1 LAKRIAI
8 HQNEVGHIIC
18 KADCIDASR
27 GKADISSSI
36 QAVILV
42 VIADVLVTGT
52 ELEWAILIVAKKNV
66 AGGQKELLKPISS
79 VQLRG
84 IELIISSGVRQA
96 LYTKTV
102 SIEFT
107 VSSNFFVK
115 LRACKYRVT
124 DIGTRYRNLRRRWEW
139 NFCHV
144 LVAL

>member
-1 LAKRIAI
+1 MSNVVSKAGCIGSGGR
-8 HQNEVGHIIC
+8 
-18 KADCIDASR
+18 KADV
-27 GKADISSSI
+27 SSSI

-42 VIADVLVTGT
+42 VIADVLVTST
-52 ELEWAILIVAKKNV
+52 KLKWTILIVAKKNV

-107 VSSNFFVK
+107 GASNFFVK
-115 LRACKYRVT
+115 LRA
-124 DIGTRYRNLRRRWEW
+124 
-139 NFCHV
+139 
-144 LVAL
+144 ALLNKSDFG

>member
-1 LAKRIAI
+1 MAKRVSI
-8 HQNEVGHIIC
+8 HQNEVSNVVSKAGCIGSGGR
-18 KADCIDASR
+18 KADV
-27 GKADISSSI
+27 SSSI

-42 VIADVLVTGT
+42 VVTDVLVTST
-52 ELEWAILIVAKKNV
+52 KLKWTILIVAKKNV

-102 SIEFT
+102 SIEFIGA
-107 VSSNFFVK
+107 SNFFVK
-115 LRACKYRVT
+115 LRACKYRIT

-139 NFCHV
+139 NFCHC
-144 LVAL
+144 ACRP